1 MKFRTV
7 GMLLVLIVLAVF
19 LIINWGALSQVTTV
33 NLVYTEIQAPLG
45 VLVVG
50 GFGIVVLLLA
60 VYTVWQQASMM
71 MELRAAYKE
80 ARTARQVAEDADKS
94 RVAEIRTEFAA
105 RLEKLETL
113 LTDRTD
119 ELLQTTRDC
128 NAAFEKRLDAL
139 AEAQERRQTE
149 AQTKLAVTLEELEK
163 RVLASLP
170 APRAEVVEEAKKKEI
185 FEDLF

>member
-1 MKFRTV
+1 
-7 GMLLVLIVLAVF
+7 MLLVLIVLAVF

-45 VLVVG
+45 ILVVG

-60 VYTVWQQASMM
+60 VYTVWQQTSMM

-80 ARTARQVAEDADKS
+80 ARAARQVAEDADKS

-105 RLEKLETL
+105 RLDKLETL

-119 ELLQTTRDC
+119 ELLQMTRNR

-149 AQTKLAVTLEELEK
+149 AQTKLADTLGALEK
-163 RVLASLP
+163 RVLAALP

>member
-19 LIINWGALSQVTTV
+19 LIVNWGALSQVTTV

-45 VLVVG
+45 ILVVG

-60 VYTVWQQASMM
+60 VYTVWQP
-71 MELRAAYKE
+71 
-80 ARTARQVAEDADKS
+80 
-94 RVAEIRTEFAA
+94 AEIRTELAA
-105 RLEKLETL
+105 RLDKLETL

-119 ELLQTTRDC
+119 ELLQMTRDR

-149 AQTKLAVTLEELEK
+149 AQTKLSDTLGELEK
-163 RVLASLP
+163 RVLAALP

>member
-1 MKFRTV
+1 
-7 GMLLVLIVLAVF
+7 
-19 LIINWGALSQVTTV
+19 
-33 NLVYTEIQAPLG
+33 
-45 VLVVG
+45 
-50 GFGIVVLLLA
+50 
-60 VYTVWQQASMM
+60 MM

-119 ELLQTTRDC
+119 ELLQTTRDR